1 MQKSL
6 ASQIVIPPQ
15 SPSAIPIVA
24 PTEGSNASTPEAKP
38 SPNKPVSKGSA
49 KRLCRNV
56 IIHGFCK
63 YEGKGCEFNHESSN
77 NSATAAAA
85 AANNNNNNSNNNN
98 TTTTNANGTNNG
110 KPTPQGS
117 PENNSTIRIQSPRS
131 NSGMVSSVSAESVNA
146 PVFVPK
152 SVVVTPET
160 ATSSND
166 DNGLSNDSQLDN
178 YLDEGVES
186 LDKKFGQVVLHKH
199 EESVGSPQQ
208 PQQEQPQQPQPQ
220 QAQPQSPAASHM
232 MTMMQ
237 PDAYYYMGTP
247 MFTRQPLQYHLYTSG
262 LVPVADPLPHQRAI
276 QSFFMPDKLRESLT
290 QRNEATL
297 LSAPAR
303 ELGLPQEVHVY
314 HSLYPL
320 EEQNSQ
326 NSQFFGHSS
335 RVYKA
340 VSSVDGC
347 TYTLV
352 RIEAFR
358 LINEL
363 AMASVEYWRRIRHCN
378 IVPILEAFTTQAFG
392 DSSLVFVYDYHPCA
406 STLQSLYFTPQG
418 QAMMQAELQAAG
430 INSVLIP
437 ETTLWSYIT
446 QIASAIKTA
455 HGSGLAVR
463 SIEPSKILMTG
474 KHRVRIGCVAML
486 DVLQFEKEH
495 NIALQQQAD
504 LLAFGKLIV
513 SLACNSPQS
522 IHSLPQSVELISRY
536 YSPDLKDVVLYLLSE
551 PMATKTVDEVIR
563 MIGPRILHEINS
575 SQSYADGLES
585 ELRRELENGRL
596 VRLLS
601 KMGFINER
609 PEFDMDPSWSETGDR
624 YIIKLFRDYVFHQVD
639 ENGLPVVNMVHV
651 LSCLNKLDAGVDEKI
666 VLMSRDEESCLIV
679 SYKEVKNCILSAF
692 KDLTSGRK

>member
-24 PTEGSNASTPEAKP
+24 PSEGSNTSTPETKP
-38 SPNKPVSKGSA
+38 APTKPPSKGNA

-63 YEGKGCEFNHESSN
+63 YEGKGCEFNHEP
-77 NSATAAAA
+77 T
-85 AANNNNNNSNNNN
+85 NNNNNA
-98 TTTTNANGTNNG
+98 TTTTTTSSTTAATTTAAATTTSTIHNGNSHPSA
-110 KPTPQGS
+110 KVSPQGS
-117 PENNSTIRIQSPRS
+117 PENNSKIRIQSPRS
-131 NSGMVSSVSAESVNA
+131 NSAMVSSVSAESVNA
-146 PVFVPK
+146 PIFVPK
-152 SVVVTPET
+152 TVGMTPG
-160 ATSSND
+160 TSSND
-166 DNGLSNDSQLDN
+166 EGLGNDSKLDN
-178 YLDEGVES
+178 YLDECVES
-186 LDKKFGQVVLHKH
+186 LDKKFEQVRLHNQ
-199 EESVGSPQQ
+199 EDSVGSPQL
-208 PQQEQPQQPQPQ
+208 PTAQQ
-220 QAQPQSPAASHM
+220 QSPASQQM
-232 MTMMQ
+232 MSMMQ

-290 QRNEATL
+290 QRNETTL

-303 ELGLPQEVHVY
+303 DLGLPQEVHVY
-314 HSLYPL
+314 HSLYQL
-320 EEQNSQ
+320 EEHNSQ
-326 NSQFFGHSS
+326 SSPFFGHSS

-352 RIEAFR
+352 RIEGFR
-358 LINEL
+358 LVNEL

-378 IVPILEAFTTQAFG
+378 IVSIHEAFTTQAFG

-406 STLQSLYFTPQG
+406 ATLQSLYFTPQG

-430 INSVLIP
+430 INSMLIP

-463 SIEPSKILMTG
+463 TIEPSKILMTG
-474 KHRVRIGCVAML
+474 KHRIRINDVAML
-486 DVLQFEKEH
+486 DVLQFDNEH
-495 NIALQQQAD
+495 NTALQQQAD

>member
-6 ASQIVIPPQ
+6 ASQIIIPPQ

-24 PTEGSNASTPEAKP
+24 PSEASPTPEAKP
-38 SPNKPVSKGSA
+38 SSSKPVSKGNA

-77 NSATAAAA
+77 GSV
-85 AANNNNNNSNNNN
+85 
-98 TTTTNANGTNNG
+98 
-110 KPTPQGS
+110 KPSPQGS
-117 PENNSTIRIQSPRS
+117 PENNSKVRIQSPRS

-152 SVVVTPET
+152 SIGVPVTTPP
-160 ATSSND
+160 ND
-166 DNGLSNDSQLDN
+166 DSSDTQTTN
-178 YLDEGVES
+178 YLDEGVDALE
-186 LDKKFGQVVLHKH
+186 KKFGHVGLHNH
-199 EESVGSPQQ
+199 EESVGSQQ
-208 PQQEQPQQPQPQ
+208 PE
-220 QAQPQSPAASHM
+220 SPNQM
-232 MTMMQ
+232 MPMMQ
-237 PDAYYYMGTP
+237 PDAYYYMGAP
-247 MFTRQPLQYHLYTSG
+247 VFARQPLQYHLYTSG
-262 LVPVADPLPHQRAI
+262 LVPVAEPLSHQRAI

-320 EEQNSQ
+320 EEHNSQ
-326 NSQFFGHSS
+326 SSQYFGHSS
-335 RVYKA
+335 RIYKA
-340 VSSVDGC
+340 VSSVDGR

-352 RIEAFR
+352 RIEGFR
-358 LINEL
+358 LVNEL

-378 IVPILEAFTTQAFG
+378 IVSIHEAFTTQTFG
-392 DSSLVFVYDYHPCA
+392 DSSLVFVYDYHPCSA
-406 STLQSLYFTPQG
+406 TLQSLYFTPQG
-418 QAMMQAELQAAG
+418 QAMMQAELQATG
-430 INSVLIP
+430 INSLLIP

-446 QIASAIKTA
+446 QVASAIKAAHTA
-455 HGSGLAVR
+455 GLAVR
-463 SIEPSKILMTG
+463 SIDPSKILSTG
-474 KHRVRIGCVAML
+474 KHRIRINCVAML
-486 DVLQFEKEH
+486 DVLQFETEQ
-495 NIALQQQAD
+495 NIALQQQED

-513 SLACNSPQS
+513 SLACNSTQS
-522 IHSLPQSVELISRY
+522 IHTLPQSVELLSRY
-536 YSPDLKDVVLYLLSE
+536 YSPDLKDVVLYLLSK

-575 SQSYADGLES
+575 SQSYADVLET

-651 LSCLNKLDAGVDEKI
+651 LSCLNKLDAGVDERI

>member
-1 MQKSL
+1 
-6 ASQIVIPPQ
+6 
-15 SPSAIPIVA
+15 
-24 PTEGSNASTPEAKP
+24 
-38 SPNKPVSKGSA
+38 
-49 KRLCRNV
+49 
-56 IIHGFCK
+56 
-63 YEGKGCEFNHESSN
+63 
-77 NSATAAAA
+77 
-85 AANNNNNNSNNNN
+85 
-98 TTTTNANGTNNG
+98 
-110 KPTPQGS
+110 
-117 PENNSTIRIQSPRS
+117 
-131 NSGMVSSVSAESVNA
+131 
-146 PVFVPK
+146 
-152 SVVVTPET
+152 
-160 ATSSND
+160 
-166 DNGLSNDSQLDN
+166 
-178 YLDEGVES
+178 
-186 LDKKFGQVVLHKH
+186 
-199 EESVGSPQQ
+199 
-208 PQQEQPQQPQPQ
+208 
-220 QAQPQSPAASHM
+220 
-232 MTMMQ
+232 
-237 PDAYYYMGTP
+237 
-247 MFTRQPLQYHLYTSG
+247 LQYHLYTSG

-276 QSFFMPDKLRESLT
+276 QSFFMPDKLRETLT
-290 QRNEATL
+290 QRNETTL

-314 HSLYPL
+314 HSLYLL
-320 EEQNSQ
+320 EETNSQ
-326 NSQFFGHSS
+326 SSSQFFGHPSK
-335 RVYKA
+335 VYKA

-352 RIEAFR
+352 RIEGFR
-358 LINEL
+358 LVNEL
-363 AMASVEYWRRIRHCN
+363 AMASVEFWRRIRHCN
-378 IVPILEAFTTQAFG
+378 IVSIHEAFTTQAFG

-406 STLQSLYFTPQG
+406 ATLQSLYFTAQG

-430 INSVLIP
+430 INSMLIP

-463 SIEPSKILMTG
+463 TIEPSKILMTG
-474 KHRVRIGCVAML
+474 KHRIRINDVAML
-486 DVLQFEKEH
+486 DVLQFDNNEQ
-495 NIALQQQAD
+495 NIGLQQQAD

-536 YSPDLKDVVLYLLSE
+536 YSPDLKDIVLYLLSE
-551 PMATKTVDEVIR
+551 PMVTKTVDEVIR

-575 SQSYADGLES
+575 SQSYVDGLEN